1 MQAQAPAD
9 QALLEKLAT
18 AEATIRVLQT
28 QAYNLSQLTVTQQ
41 SNQHLQQIVALKS
54 GMATETM
61 TLGSLPVGGNAGSTA
76 SPVFTGGRIN
86 LGTFALP
93 TPPVGV
99 PGAMGCQVLPVSPP
113 GTPGHDN
120 WIEQLGIDHL
130 HHYPESWGHGRWLP
144 RPWASS
150 AVG

>member
-76 SPVFTGGRIN
+76 SPVFTGGGIN

-113 GTPGHDN
+113 R
-120 WIEQLGIDHL
+120 
-130 HHYPESWGHGRWLP
+130 YP
-144 RPWASS
+144 RP
-150 AVG
+150 